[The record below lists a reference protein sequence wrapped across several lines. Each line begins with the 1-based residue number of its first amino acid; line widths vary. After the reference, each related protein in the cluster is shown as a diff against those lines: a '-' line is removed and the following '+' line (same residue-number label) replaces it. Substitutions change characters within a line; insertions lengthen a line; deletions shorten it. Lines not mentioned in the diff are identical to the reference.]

1 VSFEK
6 TCGPK
11 LKTVINGTYQ
21 RYSIQFLME
30 RRYACNQ
37 PSAAIQLAC
46 LADFKKQVLAEAFN
60 NFLQTNSQIQRLQ
73 NNVRDK

>member
-1 VSFEK
+1 MV
-6 TCGPK
+6 
-11 LKTVINGTYQ
+11 
-21 RYSIQFLME
+21 